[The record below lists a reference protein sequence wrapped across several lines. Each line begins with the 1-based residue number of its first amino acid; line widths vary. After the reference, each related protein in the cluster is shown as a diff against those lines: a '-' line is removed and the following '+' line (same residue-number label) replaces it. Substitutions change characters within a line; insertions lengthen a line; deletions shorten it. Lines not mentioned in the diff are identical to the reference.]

1 MSVGLYKLLLLH
13 LIFYCHVI
21 YGVKNNIDVFQDLP
35 YNGKG
40 TQKRITPTALS
51 RYSDSSL
58 HTSFNVQQTITHPI
72 HQSQKVRQTL
82 QECHK

>member
-1 MSVGLYKLLLLH
+1 MSVGLYNLLLLD

-21 YGVKNNIDVFQDLP
+21 YGVKNYIDVFQDLP

-51 RYSDSSL
+51 SYNSGTPL
-58 HTSFNVQQTITHPI
+58 HTSFNVQQTIIDPI
-72 HQSQKVRQTL
+72 HQTQKVMP
-82 QECHK
+82 